1 MLPLIRPIINN
12 LNGKINMRFKE
23 YYYSNR
29 DNKKEIF
36 ETVFEK
42 YYNKGHFGKISKSV
56 IKEQQESWFQKF
68 LFILEDK
75 DIDNLIPVL
84 SSRDSMCTR
93 ECFSMI
99 FSVYILLYI
108 IDDILDIFLMFFI

>member
-1 MLPLIRPIINN
+1 
-12 LNGKINMRFKE
+12 MRFKE

-42 YYNKGHFGKISKSV
+42 FYNKGHFGKISKSV

-93 ECFSMI
+93 EWFSRI
-99 FSVYILLYI
+99 YSVDILEKSK
-108 IDDILDIFLMFFI
+108 DDIKEIAQRVLK